1 MNPPHR
7 TAAPIQRIGWLAGGA
22 HVLAAAAF
30 TLLATLNAAGYRY
43 GVGDQAGHIPSI
55 LRALDGRLFPRD
67 SALLDA
73 QSRLFV
79 FDELLARAIGLVPA
93 SLEAWFLALYLLTL
107 ILLYAGLVRLGD
119 RVLLSRW
126 SLAAFVAVCA
136 VRHRI
141 AKTSANTLEGYF
153 HPRQLAFAIGVLGLG
168 EMLRARPWTALAAAA
183 RRRRRASDHGLVV
196 RRLDRRRAVRRA
208 AAAAAT
214 ARRRRRPRDRRRRRP
229 AGRRL
234 PARRADGR
242 RLAGDARRQGLPVRH
257 RLGPGALAAERR
269 LPRRDRRHL
278 PGAASP
284 RPRPPGRSRSGRG
297 LPGPGGRLRRHPAA
311 GRDARRRRGAAAGL
325 ACLLDGRPAGDALR
339 RLVAGRVPD
348 ADGGAGGRPSTAARR
363 PRWAF
368 AALAALAIGRGSYA
382 MFVEHPE
389 RPVFAL
395 AAPADAW
402 SDVSAYLRRSTPP
415 GTHVLADPD
424 HAWRFGSSL
433 RVLAA
438 RDVFLEN
445 VKDEAIS
452 MSNRRMAQRIA
463 ERRLALGNFEQR
475 TAPELLALGHAST
488 STSSSRNASCRCPS
502 STATPSSGSIAS
514 RRDHL
519 DCPSASDAPAG
530 LRRPPPTSRIRGGRA
545 ATG

>member
-1 MNPPHR
+1 MNPPR
-7 TAAPIQRIGWLAGGA
+7 RAVAPVERIGWLTGGGHA
-22 HVLAAAAF
+22 LAVAAF

-67 SALLDA
+67 SALIDA

-107 ILLYAGLVRLGD
+107 VLLYTGLIRLGD
-119 RVLLSRW
+119 RLLLSRW
-126 SLAAFVAVCA
+126 SIAAFVAVCA

-183 RRRRRASDHGLVV
+183 AAGAVHPMTGLWFVVWIGVALFVEQPRLRPVLAVGGALGVAAGLGLLAAGFLPVARMDEAWLATLAGKDYLFATDWGPVPWLLNAAYPIVIGITFAVRRRRGLVRPGEAGLV
-196 RRLDRRRAVRRA
+196 AGCLALVAVFALTLPLVEMHVAVAVQLQVSRVFWMADLLAMLGAVWWLAEA
-208 AAAAAT
+208 APSTAA
-214 ARRRRRPRDRRRRRP
+214 P
-229 AGRRL
+229 AGRRS
-234 PARRADGR
+234 
-242 RLAGDARRQGLPVRH
+242 
-257 RLGPGALAAERR
+257 AAT
-269 LPRRDRRHL
+269 H
-278 PGAASP
+278 
-284 RPRPPGRSRSGRG
+284 
-297 LPGPGGRLRRHPAA
+297 
-311 GRDARRRRGAAAGL
+311 
-325 ACLLDGRPAGDALR
+325 
-339 RLVAGRVPD
+339 
-348 ADGGAGGRPSTAARR
+348 R

-368 AALAALAIGRGSYA
+368 VALTALAIGRGSYA

-395 AAPADAW
+395 SAPADAW

-415 GTHVLADPD
+415 GTHVLADPN

-445 VKDEAIS
+445 VKDEAMS
-452 MSNRRMAQRIA
+452 MYDRRMAQRIA
-463 ERRLALGNFEQR
+463 ERRLALGDFDQR
-475 TAPELLALGHAST
+475 TAPELLALGRRFELDVVVSERELALPEIY
-488 STSSSRNASCRCPS
+488 RNSQFRVYRL
-502 STATPSSGSIAS
+502 TP
-514 RRDHL
+514 
-519 DCPSASDAPAG
+519 
-530 LRRPPPTSRIRGGRA
+530 
-545 ATG
+545 